1 MSNTD
6 ENINIVY
13 SSIIRA
19 KSKILS
25 EYTECSGNF
34 SQIIA
39 HIMSEVILKFE
50 NPPNK
55 YKTYFFYG
63 KYAIFLIKYDKIY
76 IIIMFPNI
84 KIKNNEIIFS
94 LLYCFFD
101 KLKTSKDINFE
112 NISKMK
118 PYSLS
123 IFSNVF
129 KEQINIFYSNCDK
142 FIPYLKYGN
151 EFEIFEPFENR
162 FFESQIE
169 LPILS
174 NYQVHK
180 GNKDKNDNND
190 KDENYNE
197 VTYRD
202 TLNSIYTQDSF
213 KDDILRK
220 SKTDLLI
227 ESGKNDEKLIEIKD
241 GRNSEINKDK
251 ENKCKKLKWIISVS
265 IIALALVCILLY
277 LYFNR

>member
-13 SSIIRA
+13 SSIIRE
-19 KSKILS
+19 KTKILS

-34 SQIIA
+34 SQIIKY
-39 HIMSEVILKFE
+39 IMTEVILKFE

-63 KYAIFLIKYDKIY
+63 KYAIFLIKYEKIY
-76 IIIMFPNI
+76 ISIMFPNI
-84 KIKNNEIIFS
+84 KIKNNEIVYS
-94 LLYCFFD
+94 LLYSFFD
-101 KLKTSKDINFE
+101 KLKTSKDIIFE

-123 IFSNVF
+123 NFSNVF
-129 KEQINIFYSNCDK
+129 KEQINLFHSNCDK

-151 EFEIFEPFENR
+151 EFEVYEPFENR
-162 FFESQIE
+162 FFESLIE

-180 GNKDKNDNND
+180 GNNNNND

-197 VTYRD
+197 VTCRD

-213 KDDILRK
+213 RDDILRP
-220 SKTDLLI
+220 SKTENLI
-227 ESGKNDEKLIEIKD
+227 ESGNNDEKIIDVKD
-241 GRNSEINKDK
+241 GKKSEINKEK
-251 ENKCKKLKWIISVS
+251 ENKCKNLIWTISITII
-265 IIALALVCILLY
+265 ILALACILLV
-277 LYFNR
+277 LYFNK

>member
-1 MSNTD
+1 MSNTE

-13 SSIIRA
+13 SSIIRE
-19 KSKILS
+19 KTKILS

-34 SQIIA
+34 SQIIKY
-39 HIMSEVILKFE
+39 IMTEVILKFE

-63 KYAIFLIKYDKIY
+63 KYAIFLIKYEKIY
-76 IIIMFPNI
+76 ISIMFPNI
-84 KIKNNEIIFS
+84 KIKNNEIVFS
-94 LLYCFFD
+94 LLYSFFD
-101 KLKTSKDINFE
+101 KLKNSKDIIFE

-123 IFSNVF
+123 NFSNVF
-129 KEQINIFYSNCDK
+129 KEQIDLFHSNCDK

-180 GNKDKNDNND
+180 DNNNTND
-190 KDENYNE
+190 KDENNNE
-197 VTYRD
+197 VISRD

-213 KDDILRK
+213 KDDILRQNR
-220 SKTDLLI
+220 TENLI
-227 ESGKNDEKLIEIKD
+227 ENGKNDDKILDVKD
-241 GRNSEINKDK
+241 GRKSEINKDK
-251 ENKCKKLKWIISVS
+251 ENKCKSLKWVISIS
-265 IIALALVCILLY
+265 IIFLALVCILLVF
-277 LYFNR
+277 YFNK

>member
-13 SSIIRA
+13 SSIIRE
-19 KSKILS
+19 KTKILS

-34 SQIIA
+34 SQIIKY
-39 HIMSEVILKFE
+39 IMTEVILKFE

-63 KYAIFLIKYDKIY
+63 KYAIFLIKYEKMY
-76 IIIMFPNI
+76 LIIMFPNI
-84 KIKNNEIIFS
+84 KIKNNEIVFS
-94 LLYCFFD
+94 LLYSFFD
-101 KLKTSKDINFE
+101 KLKTSKDIIFE

-123 IFSNVF
+123 NFSNVF
-129 KEQINIFYSNCDK
+129 KEQIDLFHSNNDK

-180 GNKDKNDNND
+180 GNNNNND

-197 VTYRD
+197 VIYRD

-213 KDDILRK
+213 KDDILRQ
-220 SKTDLLI
+220 SKT
-227 ESGKNDEKLIEIKD
+227 EKLIENGNNDEKIIDVKD
-241 GRNSEINKDK
+241 GRKSEINKDK
-251 ENKCKKLKWIISVS
+251 ENKCKNLIWIISVS
-265 IIALALVCILLY
+265 IFILALVCILLVF
-277 LYFNR
+277 YFNK

>member
-1 MSNTD
+1 MT
-6 ENINIVY
+6 
-13 SSIIRA
+13 
-19 KSKILS
+19 
-25 EYTECSGNF
+25 
-34 SQIIA
+34 
-39 HIMSEVILKFE
+39 EVILKFE

-63 KYAIFLIKYDKIY
+63 KYAIFLIKYEKIY
-76 IIIMFPNI
+76 LIIMFPNI
-84 KIKNNEIIFS
+84 KIKNNEIVFS
-94 LLYCFFD
+94 LLYSFFD
-101 KLKTSKDINFE
+101 KLKTSKDIIFE

-123 IFSNVF
+123 NFSNVF
-129 KEQINIFYSNCDK
+129 KEQIDLFHSNNDK

-180 GNKDKNDNND
+180 GNNNNND

-197 VTYRD
+197 VIYRD

-213 KDDILRK
+213 KDDILRQ
-220 SKTDLLI
+220 SKTEKLI
-227 ESGKNDEKLIEIKD
+227 ESGNNDEKIIDVKD
-241 GRNSEINKDK
+241 GRKSEINKDK
-251 ENKCKKLKWIISVS
+251 ENKCKNLIWIISVS
-265 IIALALVCILLY
+265 IFILALVCILLVF
-277 LYFNR
+277 YFNK

>member
-1 MSNTD
+1 MSNID

-13 SSIIRA
+13 SSIIRE
-19 KSKILS
+19 KTKILS

-34 SQIIA
+34 SQIIKY
-39 HIMSEVILKFE
+39 IMTEVILKFE

-63 KYAIFLIKYDKIY
+63 KYAIFLIKYEKIY
-76 IIIMFPNI
+76 LIIMFPNI
-84 KIKNNEIIFS
+84 KIKNNEIVFS
-94 LLYCFFD
+94 LLYSFYD
-101 KLKTSKDINFE
+101 KLKTSKDIIFE

-123 IFSNVF
+123 NFSNVF
-129 KEQINIFYSNCDK
+129 KEQIDLFHSNNDK

-180 GNKDKNDNND
+180 GNNNNND

-197 VTYRD
+197 VIYRD

-213 KDDILRK
+213 KDDILRQ
-220 SKTDLLI
+220 SKTEKLI
-227 ESGKNDEKLIEIKD
+227 ESGNNDEKIIDVKD
-241 GRNSEINKDK
+241 GRKSEINKDK
-251 ENKCKKLKWIISVS
+251 ENKCKNLIWIISVS
-265 IIALALVCILLY
+265 IFILALVCILLVF
-277 LYFNR
+277 YFNK

>member
-13 SSIIRA
+13 SSIIRE
-19 KSKILS
+19 KTKILS

-34 SQIIA
+34 SQIIKY
-39 HIMSEVILKFE
+39 IMTEVILKFE

-63 KYAIFLIKYDKIY
+63 KYVIFLIKYEKIY
-76 IIIMFPNI
+76 LIIMFPNI
-84 KIKNNEIIFS
+84 KIKNNEIVFS
-94 LLYCFFD
+94 LLYSFFD
-101 KLKTSKDINFE
+101 KLKTSKDIIFE

-123 IFSNVF
+123 NFSNVF
-129 KEQINIFYSNCDK
+129 KEQIDLFHSNNDK

-180 GNKDKNDNND
+180 GNNNNND

-197 VTYRD
+197 VIYRD

-213 KDDILRK
+213 KDDILRQ
-220 SKTDLLI
+220 SKTEKFI
-227 ESGKNDEKLIEIKD
+227 ESGNNDEKIIDVKD
-241 GRNSEINKDK
+241 GRKNEINKDK
-251 ENKCKKLKWIISVS
+251 ENKCKNLIWIISVS
-265 IIALALVCILLY
+265 IFILALVCILLVF
-277 LYFNR
+277 YFNK

>member
-13 SSIIRA
+13 SSIIRE
-19 KSKILS
+19 KTKILS

-34 SQIIA
+34 SQIIKY
-39 HIMSEVILKFE
+39 IMTEVILKFE

-63 KYAIFLIKYDKIY
+63 KYAIFLIKYEKIY
-76 IIIMFPNI
+76 LIIMFPNI
-84 KIKNNEIIFS
+84 KIKNNEIVFS
-94 LLYCFFD
+94 LLYSFFD
-101 KLKTSKDINFE
+101 KLKTSKDIIFE

-123 IFSNVF
+123 NFSNVF
-129 KEQINIFYSNCDK
+129 KEQIDLFHSNNDK

-180 GNKDKNDNND
+180 GNNNSND

-197 VTYRD
+197 VIYKD

-213 KDDILRK
+213 KDDILRQ
-220 SKTDLLI
+220 SKT
-227 ESGKNDEKLIEIKD
+227 EKLIENGNNDEKIIDVKD
-241 GRNSEINKDK
+241 GRKSEINKDK
-251 ENKCKKLKWIISVS
+251 ENKCKNLIWIISVS
-265 IIALALVCILLY
+265 IFILALVCILLVF
-277 LYFNR
+277 YFNK

>member
-13 SSIIRA
+13 SSIIRE
-19 KSKILS
+19 KTKILS

-34 SQIIA
+34 SQIIKY
-39 HIMSEVILKFE
+39 IMTEVILKFE

-63 KYAIFLIKYDKIY
+63 KYAIFLIKYEKIY
-76 IIIMFPNI
+76 LIIMFPNI
-84 KIKNNEIIFS
+84 KIKNNEIVFS
-94 LLYCFFD
+94 LLYSFFD
-101 KLKTSKDINFE
+101 KLKTSKDIIFE

-123 IFSNVF
+123 NFSNVF
-129 KEQINIFYSNCDK
+129 KEQIDLFHSNNDK

-180 GNKDKNDNND
+180 GNNNNND

-197 VTYRD
+197 VIYRD

-213 KDDILRK
+213 KDDILRQ
-220 SKTDLLI
+220 SKAENLI
-227 ESGKNDEKLIEIKD
+227 ENGKNDEKILDVKD
-241 GRNSEINKDK
+241 GRKSEINKDK
-251 ENKCKKLKWIISVS
+251 ENKCKSLKWVISIS
-265 IIALALVCILLY
+265 IIFLALVCILLVF
-277 LYFNR
+277 YFNK

>member
-1 MSNTD
+1 MSNTE

-13 SSIIRA
+13 SSIIRE
-19 KSKILS
+19 KTKILS

-34 SQIIA
+34 SQIIKY
-39 HIMSEVILKFE
+39 IMTEVILKFE

-63 KYAIFLIKYDKIY
+63 KYAIFLIKYEKVY
-76 IIIMFPNI
+76 ISIMFPNI
-84 KIKNNEIIFS
+84 KVKNNEIVFS
-94 LLYCFFD
+94 LLYSFFD
-101 KLKTSKDINFE
+101 KLKNSKDIIFE

-123 IFSNVF
+123 NFSNVF
-129 KEQINIFYSNCDK
+129 KEQIDLFHSNCDK

-180 GNKDKNDNND
+180 DNNNTND
-190 KDENYNE
+190 KDENNNE
-197 VTYRD
+197 VISRD

-213 KDDILRK
+213 KDDILRQNR
-220 SKTDLLI
+220 TENLI
-227 ESGKNDEKLIEIKD
+227 ENGKNDDKILDVKD
-241 GRNSEINKDK
+241 GRKSEINKDK
-251 ENKCKKLKWIISVS
+251 ENKCKSLKWVISIS
-265 IIALALVCILLY
+265 IIFLALVCILLVF
-277 LYFNR
+277 YFNK